1 MGEQEEHDP
10 EDEGGEGGEGGEGA
24 DGAAVFPP
32 IPEELG
38 VQPILLALLHSMVF
52 IDGSTEEVIDP
63 EAANEAMEYVLT
75 YLQRLKGPT
84 LERVREDIGCLL
96 DFAKQQGWPKQ
107 QQVFLKSFLSD
118 YGIGPKD

>member
-1 MGEQEEHDP
+1 MDEKEEHEP
-10 EDEGGEGGEGGEGA
+10 EEEAGEGA

-38 VQPILLALLHSMVF
+38 VQPILLALLHAMVF
-52 IDGSTEEVIDP
+52 IDGSTDEVIDP
-63 EAANEAMEYVLT
+63 EASNEAMEYILT
-75 YLQRLKGPT
+75 YLQRLKSP
-84 LERVREDIGCLL
+84 LLDRVQEDIGCLL